1 CHTRYYHNYFVH
13 DHTLKQSYYS
23 GCPEVLQISKKYF
36 MESSLVERL
45 ANLMTVTWASTT
57 NCAWF
62 YNMGFGNPDL
72 VGCLPCSWP
81 INLHMDCE
89 NVWDAFFLQG
99 LLGDHANRGSV
110 LELHHHVNNNTDHLH
125 PVLEARNE
133 RMAGPG
139 QPQWNHACEKCTWV
153 TLAEDGIHHRS
164 IHVTVTDGVT
174 LGHPCCAVHDCQE
187 PLYSQCD
194 IYCVRHAHKNRECVV
209 VECTRLREGDWKTCA
224 GKAWGEG
231 DEEMYVD
238 CDGMILEEDTVLH
251 EYEVSCAGKTAAGN
265 QKIQARFGRQ
275 RTHNEELCVATCGV
289 ILECTTFFG
298 SEAPNGVWLFWKGL
312 FPMQASMLHCQ
323 FHDNNCK
330 ILPMLKNHP
339 DPHFSHTIFPVDVFH
354 FKSKHKESDQ
364 FCAKHCNLMNWP
376 KLLTE

>member
-1 CHTRYYHNYFVH
+1 
-13 DHTLKQSYYS
+13 
-23 GCPEVLQISKKYF
+23 
-36 MESSLVERL
+36 
-45 ANLMTVTWASTT
+45 
-57 NCAWF
+57 
-62 YNMGFGNPDL
+62 
-72 VGCLPCSWP
+72 
-81 INLHMDCE
+81 
-89 NVWDAFFLQG
+89 
-99 LLGDHANRGSV
+99 
-110 LELHHHVNNNTDHLH
+110 DHLH

-376 KLLTE
+376 KLLTEGGCWRFNSSGAEQANAYFGGYQAVVREMQVDWYNFFLDEMISRRNEMLVKELAKGWHHIRFLERIC